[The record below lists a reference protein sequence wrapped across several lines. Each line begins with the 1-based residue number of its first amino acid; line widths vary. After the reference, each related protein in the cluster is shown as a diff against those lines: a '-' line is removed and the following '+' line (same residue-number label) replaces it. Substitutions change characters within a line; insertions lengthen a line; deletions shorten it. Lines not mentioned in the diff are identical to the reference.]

1 MRELKT
7 MRWYAILVGA
17 CFAFHAADAGSSDI
31 EEGLNNCCEEGSQ
44 WGTSRSGCDGLP
56 LPQLP
61 ATQSCRIAQE
71 ICCRSAL
78 RQRLCDAGKAAA
90 RGGRPCHDDQSECV
104 GDTYRDCCD
113 GCRLGLAAVKEG
125 APCRP
130 QTFSLGLPWDDA
142 FYQCCSGRDD
152 LPDDTSA
159 TGHDNDVPAGPGDR
173 GHDVPTCPSGQ
184 ELHNDGRTCVP
195 VKTNNGGAHE
205 RPCDRNNPCEQ
216 ICHVVNSSPVCK
228 CHEGYRLEDDLIS
241 CADID
246 ECSDGMDDCDES
258 REQCMNT
265 PGSFKC
271 IPNADSVALPDVGGD
286 VPQCDAGFKYNTA
299 IKDCIDVDECSEGLD
314 DCELDTQSCL
324 NTHGGYQCLSKESK
338 ECPGGY
344 VWKDEACVDVD
355 ECSEGLSACEAEHKE
370 ECKNTVGGYVCDPIC
385 AQGHRYNTL
394 YDKCLDIDECLQGSH
409 TCGSVALCVNTEGGF
424 QCKLRGATHATGR
437 VAQCPRGFRYSR
449 HTRQCQDVDEC
460 RENTHNCRFS
470 TQSCVNTEGG
480 FTCRDR
486 NPCPAGYRMDRN
498 TRSCIDTD
506 ECAEDRYV
514 CPQRE
519 TQCVNTPGSYRCVKK
534 SRHHSC
540 QEGFRYDPRVKGCQD
555 VNECTEGLSNCA
567 EGEACVNGVG
577 SFSCVPVSNSGCTPG
592 YRRNTDTGR
601 CEDINEC
608 EEYVHSCKGHLQCVN
623 TRGSY
628 LCERRPDASPAGPS
642 SSASKGLRPD
652 DPTCGAGYRTD
663 PLTRDCRDIDE
674 CQEDKPCGTNE
685 VCRNTYGGFECTCN
699 HGYKRDQASGTC
711 KDVNECQYGGHNCQ
725 IGFRCD
731 NTPGSFT
738 CVRISGCGTGY
749 TVNAATGQCEDDDEC
764 ALGIHNCG
772 PNFECQNTEG
782 SFRCVRSTCPVGS
795 RRLDDGSCQAT
806 NCPPG
811 HTSDSFGNCADINE
825 CAHNR
830 SLCGRYHRCINTVG
844 SYQCESLLSCTPGYE
859 PNSQGNQCLDIDEC
873 ATNTHDCRVNQTCSN
888 MPGSYVCECPIG
900 FRMNSFR
907 DCEDI
912 DECTRFAG
920 RVCSVNSEC
929 INTPGSYTC
938 HCKPG
943 FKRGYDERTCID
955 VNECEAESHACQHS
969 CINTWGSYQCIC
981 KKGFR
986 LAEDQRMC
994 VDVDECEMWKGRGS
1008 LCIGTCVNEPG
1019 SYSCT
1024 CPEGYVLNNDK
1035 RTCQDIDECERGD
1048 ICRGENEVC
1057 LNTRGGYRCNKLD
1070 CPPGYFRDADHK
1082 TRCKREKRDC
1092 APEDQEC
1099 RKEPLSLSF
1108 NYFTLPHN
1116 MKIPPSG
1123 HQDFFT
1129 MRGPRFSFST
1139 VHFELEL
1146 VEARASSRAHG
1157 VEVATREHF
1166 FLRNTGVNEAMVSI
1180 VRPLQGPQDIQLELR
1195 TSIYHNGLYSGSALA
1210 KIFIYVTE
1218 HEF

>member
-1 MRELKT
+1 

-17 CFAFHAADAGSSDI
+17 CFVLHTLEGSSDI
-31 EEGLNNCCEEGSQ
+31 EDGLIGCCDEGSQ
-44 WGTSRSGCDGLP
+44 WGTANTGCDGLP
-56 LPQLP
+56 LPQLL

-71 ICCRSAL
+71 ICCRSSL

-90 RGGRPCHDDQSECV
+90 RAGRPCHD
-104 GDTYRDCCD
+104 DCCD
-113 GCRLGLAAVKEG
+113 GCRLGLAAAKEG

-152 LPDDTSA
+152 LPDDTTS

-173 GHDVPTCPSGQ
+173 GNDVPACPIGQ
-184 ELHNDGRTCVP
+184 ELQNDGRSCVP
-195 VKTNNGGAHE
+195 VKSGNGGDHE
-205 RPCDRNNPCEQ
+205 RQCDRNNQCEQ
-216 ICHVVNSSPVCK
+216 LCHMEDSSAVCE
-228 CHEGYRLEDDLIS
+228 CHEGFRLRDDLTT
-241 CADID
+241 CEDID
-246 ECSDGMDDCDES
+246 ECSEGRNDCDET
-258 REQCMNT
+258 REQCMNV

-271 IPNADSVALPDVGGD
+271 IPKADNVALPDAGGD
-286 VPQCDAGFKYNTA
+286 VPQCEAGFKYNTA

-314 DCELDTQSCL
+314 DCDLDTQSCL

-344 VWKDEACVDVD
+344 VWKDEAAACVDVD
-355 ECSEGLSACEAEHKE
+355 ECAEGLSACEADLEE

-385 AQGHRYNTL
+385 GQGLRYNTL
-394 YDKCLDIDECLQGSH
+394 YAKCLDIDECSQGSH
-409 TCGSVALCVNTEGGF
+409 NCGSAALCVNTDGGF
-424 QCKLRGATHATGR
+424 QCKRRDVSRDVGR
-437 VAQCPRGFRYSR
+437 PTPCPRGFRYSR
-449 HTRQCQDVDEC
+449 HTRKCQDTDEC
-460 RENTHNCRFS
+460 REGTHNCSFS
-470 TQSCVNTEGG
+470 TQTCVNTAGG
-480 FTCRDR
+480 FICRDR
-486 NPCPAGYRMDRN
+486 NVCPEGYRMDRN
-498 TRSCIDTD
+498 TRSCIDID
-506 ECAEDRYV
+506 ECSEGRYV
-514 CPQRE
+514 CSQRG
-519 TQCVNTPGSYRCVKK
+519 TRCLNTPGSYRCINK
-534 SRHHSC
+534 SRYQSC
-540 QEGFRYDPRVKGCQD
+540 PEGWRYDLQVKGCKD
-555 VNECTEGLSNCA
+555 VDECAEGLSSCA
-567 EGEACVNGVG
+567 SGETCVNGLG
-577 SFSCVPVSNSGCTPG
+577 SFSCVPVSNGGCSPG
-592 YRRNTDTGR
+592 YRKNAETGR

-608 EEYVHSCKGHLQCVN
+608 EEYTHSCTGHLQCVN

-628 LCERRPDASPAGPS
+628 LCERRPDASFPVPS
-642 SSASKGLRPD
+642 SPATKGRPG

-663 PLTRDCRDIDE
+663 PLTGACR
-674 CQEDKPCGTNE
+674 
-685 VCRNTYGGFECTCN
+685 
-699 HGYKRDQASGTC
+699 
-711 KDVNECQYGGHNCQ
+711 DVNECQYGGHNCQ

-764 ALGIHNCG
+764 ALGFHNCG
-772 PNFECQNTEG
+772 QNFECQNTEG
-782 SFRCVRSTCPVGS
+782 SFRCVRSTCPAGS
-795 RRLDDGSCQAT
+795 RRLDDGSCQAI
-806 NCPPG
+806 NCLPG
-811 HTSDSFGNCADINE
+811 HTSDSFGNCVDINE

-844 SYQCESLLSCTPGYE
+844 SYHCESLLSCTPGYE
-859 PNSQGNQCLDIDEC
+859 PNSQGNRCLDIDEC
-873 ATNTHDCRVNQTCSN
+873 ATNTHDCRENQTCTN
-888 MPGSYVCECPIG
+888 IPGSYSCECPIG
-900 FRMNSFR
+900 FRMNAFR

-920 RVCSVNSEC
+920 RVCSVNSQC

-938 HCKPG
+938 DCNPG

-955 VNECEAESHACQHS
+955 VNECEDNSHSCDHS

-981 KKGFR
+981 RKGFR
-986 LAEDQRMC
+986 LAEDQRAC
-994 VDVDECEMWKGRGS
+994 VDVDECEMWKDRGS

-1024 CPEGYVLNNDK
+1024 CPEGYVLHNDK
-1035 RTCQDIDECERGD
+1035 RTCQDIDECERDD

-1082 TRCKREKRDC
+1082 TRCKRVKRDC
-1092 APEDQEC
+1092 AKGDDEC
-1099 RKEPLSLSF
+1099 RKEPMSLSF

-1116 MKIPPSG
+1116 MKMPPSG

-1139 VHFELEL
+1139 VEFELEL

-1166 FLRNTGVNEAMVSI
+1166 YLRRTGFNEAMVSI

-1195 TSIYHNGLYSGSALA
+1195 TSIYHHGLYSGSALA

>member
-1 MRELKT
+1 MRESKT

-17 CFAFHAADAGSSDI
+17 CFAFHATAAASSDI
-31 EEGLNNCCEEGSQ
+31 EEGLNSCCEEGSQ

-78 RQRLCDAGKAAA
+78 RQSLCDAGKAAA
-90 RGGRPCHDDQSECV
+90 RGGRPCHDEQSECV

-152 LPDDTSA
+152 LPDDTSS
-159 TGHDNDVPAGPGDR
+159 TGRDNDVSAGPGDR
-173 GHDVPTCPSGQ
+173 GNYVPTCPSGH
-184 ELHNDGRTCVP
+184 ELHNDGRSCVP
-195 VKTNNGGAHE
+195 VTTNNGGAHE
-205 RPCDRNNPCEQ
+205 QPCDRNNPCKQ
-216 ICHVVNSSPVCK
+216 ICHVVNTLPVCK
-228 CHEGYRLEDDLIS
+228 CNEGFRLEDDLVS
-241 CADID
+241 CTDID
-246 ECSDGMDDCDES
+246 ECSDGMADCDES
-258 REQCMNT
+258 RERCMNI

-271 IPNADSVALPDVGGD
+271 IPKGDTVALPNVGGD

-314 DCELDTQSCL
+314 DCEGDTQSCL

-344 VWKDEACVDVD
+344 VWKDDACV
-355 ECSEGLSACEAEHKE
+355 
-370 ECKNTVGGYVCDPIC
+370 
-385 AQGHRYNTL
+385 
-394 YDKCLDIDECLQGSH
+394 
-409 TCGSVALCVNTEGGF
+409 
-424 QCKLRGATHATGR
+424 
-437 VAQCPRGFRYSR
+437 
-449 HTRQCQDVDEC
+449 
-460 RENTHNCRFS
+460 
-470 TQSCVNTEGG
+470 
-480 FTCRDR
+480 
-486 NPCPAGYRMDRN
+486 
-498 TRSCIDTD
+498 
-506 ECAEDRYV
+506 
-514 CPQRE
+514 
-519 TQCVNTPGSYRCVKK
+519 
-534 SRHHSC
+534 
-540 QEGFRYDPRVKGCQD
+540 D

-577 SFSCVPVSNSGCTPG
+577 SFSCVPVSNSGCSTG
-592 YRRNTDTGR
+592 YRRNADTGR

-608 EEYVHSCKGHLQCVN
+608 EEYAHSCTGHLQCVN

-642 SSASKGLRPD
+642 STAIKGRPDD
-652 DPTCGAGYRTD
+652 DPTCGAGYRND
-663 PLTRDCRDIDE
+663 QLTRACRDIDE
-674 CQEDKPCGTNE
+674 CQEDKPCGSNE

-699 HGYKRDQASGTC
+699 HGYKRDPASGTC

-764 ALGIHNCG
+764 AQGIHNCG
-772 PNFECQNTEG
+772 QNFECQNTEG
-782 SFRCVRSTCPVGS
+782 SFRCVRSTCPAGS

-806 NCPPG
+806 DCPPG
-811 HTSDSFGNCADINE
+811 HTSDSFGNCADVNE

-844 SYQCESLLSCTPGYE
+844 SYLCESLLSCTPGYE
-859 PNSQGNQCLDIDEC
+859 PNLQGNQCLDIDEC
-873 ATNTHDCRVNQTCSN
+873 ATNTHDCRMNQTCSN

-955 VNECEAESHACQHS
+955 VNECEEETHACHHS

-986 LAEDQRMC
+986 LAEDQKTC

-1008 LCIGTCVNEPG
+1008 LCIGTCINEPG

-1070 CPPGYFRDADHK
+1070 CPPGYLRDADHK

-1092 APEDQEC
+1092 APDDQEC

-1139 VHFELEL
+1139 VQFELEL

-1166 FLRNTGVNEAMVSI
+1166 FLRNTGFNEAMVSI

-1210 KIFIYVTE
+1210 RIFIYVTE

>member
-1 MRELKT
+1 
-7 MRWYAILVGA
+7 MRWYAILFGA
-17 CFAFHAADAGSSDI
+17 CFVFHTLEGSSESI
-31 EEGLNNCCEEGSQ
+31 EDGLISCCDEGSQ
-44 WGTSRSGCDGLP
+44 WGTAHSGCDGLP
-56 LPQLP
+56 LPQQL

-71 ICCRSAL
+71 ICCRSSL
-78 RQRLCDAGKAAA
+78 RQRLCDAGKDAA
-90 RGGRPCHDDQSECV
+90 RAGRPCHDVQSPCA

-113 GCRLGLAAVKEG
+113 GCRLGLAAAKEG

-152 LPDDTSA
+152 LPDDTAS
-159 TGHDNDVPAGPGDR
+159 TVNDNNVPAGPGER
-173 GHDVPTCPSGQ
+173 GHDVPACPIGQ
-184 ELHNDGRTCVP
+184 ELHNDGRSCVP
-195 VKTNNGGAHE
+195 VKSGNGGDHE
-205 RPCDRNNPCEQ
+205 RPCDRNNKCEQ
-216 ICHVVNSSPVCK
+216 LCHVVDSSPVCE
-228 CHEGYRLEDDLIS
+228 CHEGFRLRDDLTT

-246 ECSDGMDDCDES
+246 ECSEESDDCDET
-258 REQCMNT
+258 REQCMNIQ
-265 PGSFKC
+265 GSFKC
-271 IPNADSVALPDVGGD
+271 IHKADNVALPDAGGD

-344 VWKDEACVDVD
+344 VWKDETCVDVD
-355 ECSEGLSACEAEHKE
+355 ECAEGLSS
-370 ECKNTVGGYVCDPIC
+370 C
-385 AQGHRYNTL
+385 A
-394 YDKCLDIDECLQGSH
+394 S
-409 TCGSVALCVNTEGGF
+409 
-424 QCKLRGATHATGR
+424 
-437 VAQCPRGFRYSR
+437 
-449 HTRQCQDVDEC
+449 
-460 RENTHNCRFS
+460 
-470 TQSCVNTEGG
+470 
-480 FTCRDR
+480 
-486 NPCPAGYRMDRN
+486 
-498 TRSCIDTD
+498 
-506 ECAEDRYV
+506 
-514 CPQRE
+514 
-519 TQCVNTPGSYRCVKK
+519 
-534 SRHHSC
+534 
-540 QEGFRYDPRVKGCQD
+540 
-555 VNECTEGLSNCA
+555 
-567 EGEACVNGVG
+567 GEICVNGVG
-577 SFSCVPVSNSGCTPG
+577 SFSCVPASNGGCSPG
-592 YRRNTDTGR
+592 YRKNADTGR

-608 EEYVHSCKGHLQCVN
+608 EEYTHSCTGHLQCIN

-628 LCERRPDASPAGPS
+628 LCERRPDASFPVPS
-642 SSASKGLRPD
+642 SPATKGRPG

-663 PLTRDCRDIDE
+663 PLTGACRDIDE
-674 CQEDKPCGTNE
+674 CQEDKPCGVNE
-685 VCRNTYGGFECTCN
+685 VCRNAHGGFECTCN
-699 HGYKRDQASGTC
+699 HGYKRDSVSGTC

-764 ALGIHNCG
+764 ALGVHNCG

-782 SFRCVRSTCPVGS
+782 SFRCVRSTCPAGS
-795 RRLDDGSCQAT
+795 RRLEDGSCQAI
-806 NCPPG
+806 NCRPG
-811 HTSDSFGNCADINE
+811 HTSDSFGNCVDINE

-830 SLCGRYHRCINTVG
+830 SLCGRYHRCINTPG
-844 SYQCESLLSCTPGYE
+844 SYHCESLLSCDPGYE
-859 PNSQGNQCLDIDEC
+859 PNSQGNRCLDIDEC
-873 ATNTHDCRVNQTCSN
+873 ATHTHECRENQTCN
-888 MPGSYVCECPIG
+888 NIPGSYSCDCPIG
-900 FRMNSFR
+900 FRMNAFR

-920 RVCSVNSEC
+920 RVCSVNSKC

-938 HCKPG
+938 DCNPG

-955 VNECEAESHACQHS
+955 VNECEDNSHSCGHS

-981 KKGFR
+981 RKGFR
-986 LAEDQRMC
+986 LAEDQRTC

-1024 CPEGYVLNNDK
+1024 CPEGYVLHSDK
-1035 RTCQDIDECERGD
+1035 RTCQDIDECERD

-1070 CPPGYFRDADHK
+1070 CPPGYYRDADHK

-1092 APEDQEC
+1092 AIGDEEC
-1099 RKEPLSLSF
+1099 RKVPVSLSF

-1123 HQDFFT
+1123 QQDFFT
-1129 MRGPRFSFST
+1129 MRGPRFGFST
-1139 VHFELEL
+1139 VQFELEL

-1166 FLRNTGVNEAMVSI
+1166 FLRNTGFNEAMVSI

-1195 TSIYHNGLYSGSALA
+1195 TSIYHHGQYSGSALA

>member
-1 MRELKT
+1 MRS
-7 MRWYAILVGA
+7 YAILVGV
-17 CFAFHAADAGSSDI
+17 CFVFHALEGRSSDI
-31 EEGLNNCCEEGSQ
+31 EDGLIGCCDEGSQ
-44 WGTSRSGCDGLP
+44 WGAAHSGCDGLP
-56 LPQLP
+56 LPQLL

-71 ICCRSAL
+71 ICCRSSL
-78 RQRLCDAGKAAA
+78 RQRMCDAGKDAA
-90 RGGRPCHDDQSECV
+90 RAGLPCQDVQSTCS

-113 GCRLGLAAVKEG
+113 GCRLGLAAAKEG

-152 LPDDTSA
+152 LPDDA
-159 TGHDNDVPAGPGDR
+159 PPAAHDNHVPAGPGDR
-173 GHDVPTCPSGQ
+173 RSDVPACPIGQ
-184 ELHNDGRTCVP
+184 ELHNNGRSCVP
-195 VKTNNGGAHE
+195 VKSGNGGNHE
-205 RPCDRNNPCEQ
+205 RQCDRNNQCEQ
-216 ICHVVNSSPVCK
+216 LCHMVDSSPVCE
-228 CHEGYRLEDDLIS
+228 CHEGYRLRDDLTT

-246 ECSDGMDDCDES
+246 ECSEGRDDCDET
-258 REQCMNT
+258 REHCMNI

-271 IPNADSVALPDVGGD
+271 ILKADNVALPDAGGD
-286 VPQCDAGFKYNTA
+286 VPQCEAGFKYNTA

-314 DCELDTQSCL
+314 DCDLDSQSCL
-324 NTHGGYQCLSKESK
+324 NTHGGYQCLSKKSK

-344 VWKDEACVDVD
+344 VWKDDAAACVDVD
-355 ECSEGLSACEAEHKE
+355 ECAEDLSACEADLEE

-385 AQGHRYNTL
+385 GQGLRYNSL
-394 YDKCLDIDECLQGSH
+394 YAKCLDIDECSQGSH
-409 TCGSVALCVNTEGGF
+409 NCGSSALCVNTDGGF
-424 QCKLRGATHATGR
+424 QCKRRDVNVGR
-437 VAQCPRGFRYSR
+437 AALCPQGYRYSR
-449 HTRQCQDVDEC
+449 HTRQCQDTDEC
-460 RENTHNCRFS
+460 REGTHNCSFS
-470 TQSCVNTEGG
+470 TQSCVNTAGG
-480 FTCRDR
+480 FICRDR
-486 NPCPAGYRMDRN
+486 NVCPEGYRMN
-498 TRSCIDTD
+498 KSTRSCADID
-506 ECAEDRYV
+506 ECSEGRYV
-514 CPQRE
+514 CSQRG
-519 TQCVNTPGSYRCVKK
+519 TRCLNTPGSYRCVNKA
-534 SRHHSC
+534 RYQSC
-540 QEGFRYDPRVKGCQD
+540 PEGWRYDLQVKGCKGAAHIYVD
-555 VNECTEGLSNCA
+555 ECAEGLSSCA
-567 EGEACVNGVG
+567 SGETCVNGLG
-577 SFSCVPVSNSGCTPG
+577 SFSCVPLSNGDCSPG
-592 YRRNTDTGR
+592 YRKNAETGR

-608 EEYVHSCKGHLQCVN
+608 EEYTHSCAGHLQCIN

-628 LCERRPDASPAGPS
+628 LCERRPDAVASSTGAKGSPG
-642 SSASKGLRPD
+642 

-663 PLTRDCRDIDE
+663 PLTGACR
-674 CQEDKPCGTNE
+674 
-685 VCRNTYGGFECTCN
+685 
-699 HGYKRDQASGTC
+699 
-711 KDVNECQYGGHNCQ
+711 DVNECQYGGHNCQ

-764 ALGIHNCG
+764 AQGIHNCG
-772 PNFECQNTEG
+772 QNFECQNTEG
-782 SFRCVRSTCPVGS
+782 SFRCVRSTCPAGS
-795 RRLDDGSCQAT
+795 RRLDDGSCQAM
-806 NCPPG
+806 NCLPG
-811 HTSDSFGNCADINE
+811 HTSDSFGNCVDINE

-844 SYQCESLLSCTPGYE
+844 SYHCESLLSCTPGFE

-873 ATNTHDCRVNQTCSN
+873 ATNTHDCRENQTCN
-888 MPGSYVCECPIG
+888 NIPGSYSCECPVG

-920 RVCSVNSEC
+920 RVCSVNSQC

-938 HCKPG
+938 DCNPG
-943 FKRGYDERTCID
+943 FKTGYDERTCID
-955 VNECEAESHACQHS
+955 INECQDNSHSCDHS

-981 KKGFR
+981 RKGFR
-986 LAEDQRMC
+986 LAEDQRTC

-1024 CPEGYVLNNDK
+1024 CPEGYVLHNDK
-1035 RTCQDIDECERGD
+1035 RTCQDVDECERDD

-1057 LNTRGGYRCNKLD
+1057 LNTRGGYRCNILD
-1070 CPPGYFRDADHK
+1070 CPPGYYRDADHK
-1082 TRCKREKRDC
+1082 TRCKRDKREC
-1092 APEDQEC
+1092 AKGDDEC
-1099 RKEPLSLSF
+1099 RKEPMSLSF

-1116 MKIPPSG
+1116 MKIPVSG

-1139 VHFELEL
+1139 VEFELEL

-1166 FLRNTGVNEAMVSI
+1166 YLRRTGFNEAMVSI
-1180 VRPLQGPQDIQLELR
+1180 VRSLQGPQDIQLELR
-1195 TSIYHNGLYSGSALA
+1195 TSIYHHGLYSGSALA

>member
-1 MRELKT
+1 MRS
-7 MRWYAILVGA
+7 YAILVGV
-17 CFAFHAADAGSSDI
+17 CFVFHALEGRSSDI
-31 EEGLNNCCEEGSQ
+31 EDGLIGCCDEGSQ
-44 WGTSRSGCDGLP
+44 WGAAHSGCDGLP
-56 LPQLP
+56 LPQLL

-71 ICCRSAL
+71 ICCRSSL
-78 RQRLCDAGKAAA
+78 RQRMCDAGKDAA
-90 RGGRPCHDDQSECV
+90 RAGLPCQDVQSTCS

-113 GCRLGLAAVKEG
+113 GCRLGLAAAKEG

-152 LPDDTSA
+152 LPDDA
-159 TGHDNDVPAGPGDR
+159 PPAAHDNHVPAGPGDR
-173 GHDVPTCPSGQ
+173 RSDVPACPIGQ
-184 ELHNDGRTCVP
+184 ELHNNGRSCVP
-195 VKTNNGGAHE
+195 VKSGNGGNHE
-205 RPCDRNNPCEQ
+205 RQCDRNNQCEQ
-216 ICHVVNSSPVCK
+216 LCHMVDSSPVCE
-228 CHEGYRLEDDLIS
+228 CHEGYRLRDDLTT

-246 ECSDGMDDCDES
+246 ECSEGRDDCDET
-258 REQCMNT
+258 REHCMNI

-271 IPNADSVALPDVGGD
+271 ILKADNVALPDAGGD
-286 VPQCDAGFKYNTA
+286 VPQCEAGFKYNTA

-314 DCELDTQSCL
+314 DCDLDSQSCL
-324 NTHGGYQCLSKESK
+324 NTHGGYQCLSKKSK

-344 VWKDEACVDVD
+344 VWKDDAAACVDVD
-355 ECSEGLSACEAEHKE
+355 ECAEDLSACEADLEE

-385 AQGHRYNTL
+385 GQGLRYNSL
-394 YDKCLDIDECLQGSH
+394 YAKCLDIDECSQGSH
-409 TCGSVALCVNTEGGF
+409 NCGSSALCVNTDGGF
-424 QCKLRGATHATGR
+424 QCKRRDVNVGR
-437 VAQCPRGFRYSR
+437 AALCPQGYRYSR
-449 HTRQCQDVDEC
+449 HTRQCQDTDEC
-460 RENTHNCRFS
+460 REGTHNCSFS
-470 TQSCVNTEGG
+470 TQSCVNTAGG
-480 FTCRDR
+480 FICRDR
-486 NPCPAGYRMDRN
+486 NVCPEGYRMN
-498 TRSCIDTD
+498 KSTRSCADVD
-506 ECAEDRYV
+506 ECAE
-514 CPQRE
+514 
-519 TQCVNTPGSYRCVKK
+519 
-534 SRHHSC
+534 
-540 QEGFRYDPRVKGCQD
+540 
-555 VNECTEGLSNCA
+555 GLSSCA
-567 EGEACVNGVG
+567 SGETCVNGLG
-577 SFSCVPVSNSGCTPG
+577 SFSCVPLSNGDCSPG
-592 YRRNTDTGR
+592 YRKNAETGR

-608 EEYVHSCKGHLQCVN
+608 EEYTHSCAGHLQCIN

-628 LCERRPDASPAGPS
+628 LCERRPDAVASSTGAKGSPG
-642 SSASKGLRPD
+642 

-663 PLTRDCRDIDE
+663 PLTGACRDIDE
-674 CQEDKPCGTNE
+674 CQEDKPCGPNE
-685 VCRNTYGGFECTCN
+685 VCRNSYGGFECTCN
-699 HGYKRDQASGTC
+699 HGYKRDSVSGTC
-711 KDVNECQYGGHNCQ
+711 QDVNECQYGGHNCQ

-764 ALGIHNCG
+764 AQGIHNCG
-772 PNFECQNTEG
+772 QNFECQNTEG
-782 SFRCVRSTCPVGS
+782 SFRCVRSTCPAGS
-795 RRLDDGSCQAT
+795 RRLDDGSCQAM
-806 NCPPG
+806 NCLPG
-811 HTSDSFGNCADINE
+811 HTSDSFGNCVDINE

-844 SYQCESLLSCTPGYE
+844 SYHCESLLSCTPGFE

-873 ATNTHDCRVNQTCSN
+873 ATNTHDCRENQTCN
-888 MPGSYVCECPIG
+888 NIPGSYSCECPVG

-920 RVCSVNSEC
+920 RVCSVNSQC

-938 HCKPG
+938 DCNPG
-943 FKRGYDERTCID
+943 FKTGYDERTCID
-955 VNECEAESHACQHS
+955 INECQDNSHSCDHS

-981 KKGFR
+981 RKGFR
-986 LAEDQRMC
+986 LAEDQRTC

-1024 CPEGYVLNNDK
+1024 CPEGYVLHNDK
-1035 RTCQDIDECERGD
+1035 RTCQDVDECERDD

-1057 LNTRGGYRCNKLD
+1057 LNTRGGYRCNILD
-1070 CPPGYFRDADHK
+1070 CPPGYYRDADHK
-1082 TRCKREKRDC
+1082 TRCKRDKREC
-1092 APEDQEC
+1092 AKGDDEC
-1099 RKEPLSLSF
+1099 RKEPMSLSF

-1116 MKIPPSG
+1116 MKIPVSG

-1139 VHFELEL
+1139 VEFELEL

-1166 FLRNTGVNEAMVSI
+1166 YLRRTGFNEAMVSI
-1180 VRPLQGPQDIQLELR
+1180 VRSLQGPQDIQLELR
-1195 TSIYHNGLYSGSALA
+1195 TSIYHHGLYSGSALA

>member
-1 MRELKT
+1 MRATNEQL
-7 MRWYAILVGA
+7 RVGTPA
-17 CFAFHAADAGSSDI
+17 VRQSSALCGASTEQAASSDI

-44 WGTSRSGCDGLP
+44 WGTSHSVCDGLP

-78 RQRLCDAGKAAA
+78 RQSLCDAGKAAA
-90 RGGRPCHDDQSECV
+90 RGGRPCHDEQSECV

-152 LPDDTSA
+152 LPDDTSS
-159 TGHDNDVPAGPGDR
+159 TGRDNDVSAGPGDR
-173 GHDVPTCPSGQ
+173 GIDVPTCPSGH
-184 ELHNDGRTCVP
+184 ELHNDGRSCVP
-195 VKTNNGGAHE
+195 ITTNNGGAHE
-205 RPCDRNNPCEQ
+205 QPCDRNNPCKQ
-216 ICHVVNSSPVCK
+216 ICHVVNALPVCK
-228 CHEGYRLEDDLIS
+228 CNEGFRLEDDLVS
-241 CADID
+241 CTDID
-246 ECSDGMDDCDES
+246 ECSDGMADCDES
-258 REQCMNT
+258 RERCMNI

-271 IPNADSVALPDVGGD
+271 IPKGDTVALPNVGGD

-314 DCELDTQSCL
+314 DCEGDTQSCL
-324 NTHGGYQCLSKESK
+324 NIHGGYQCLSKESK

-344 VWKDEACVDVD
+344 VWKDDACV
-355 ECSEGLSACEAEHKE
+355 
-370 ECKNTVGGYVCDPIC
+370 
-385 AQGHRYNTL
+385 
-394 YDKCLDIDECLQGSH
+394 
-409 TCGSVALCVNTEGGF
+409 
-424 QCKLRGATHATGR
+424 
-437 VAQCPRGFRYSR
+437 
-449 HTRQCQDVDEC
+449 
-460 RENTHNCRFS
+460 
-470 TQSCVNTEGG
+470 
-480 FTCRDR
+480 
-486 NPCPAGYRMDRN
+486 
-498 TRSCIDTD
+498 
-506 ECAEDRYV
+506 
-514 CPQRE
+514 
-519 TQCVNTPGSYRCVKK
+519 
-534 SRHHSC
+534 
-540 QEGFRYDPRVKGCQD
+540 D

-577 SFSCVPVSNSGCTPG
+577 SFSCVPVSNSGCSTG
-592 YRRNTDTGR
+592 YRRNADTGR

-608 EEYVHSCKGHLQCVN
+608 EEYAHSCTGHLQCVN
-623 TRGSY
+623 IRGSY

-642 SSASKGLRPD
+642 STAIKGKPD
-652 DPTCGAGYRTD
+652 DPTCGAGYRND
-663 PLTRDCRDIDE
+663 QLTGACRDIDE
-674 CQEDKPCGTNE
+674 CQEDNPCGSNE

-699 HGYKRDQASGTC
+699 HGYKRDPASGTC

-764 ALGIHNCG
+764 AQGIHNCG
-772 PNFECQNTEG
+772 QNFECQNTEG

-806 NCPPG
+806 DCPPG
-811 HTSDSFGNCADINE
+811 HTSDSFGNCADVNE

-859 PNSQGNQCLDIDEC
+859 PNLQGNQCLDIDEC

-955 VNECEAESHACQHS
+955 VNECEEETHACHHS

-986 LAEDQRMC
+986 LAEDQKTC

-1008 LCIGTCVNEPG
+1008 LCIGTCINEPG

-1092 APEDQEC
+1092 APDDQEC

-1139 VHFELEL
+1139 VQFELEL

-1166 FLRNTGVNEAMVSI
+1166 FLRNTGFNEAMVSI

-1210 KIFIYVTE
+1210 RIFIYVTE

>member
-1 MRELKT
+1 MRS
-7 MRWYAILVGA
+7 YAILVGV
-17 CFAFHAADAGSSDI
+17 CFVFHALEGRSSDI
-31 EEGLNNCCEEGSQ
+31 EDGLIGCCDEGSQ
-44 WGTSRSGCDGLP
+44 WGAAHSGCDGLP
-56 LPQLP
+56 LPQLL

-71 ICCRSAL
+71 ICCRSSL
-78 RQRLCDAGKAAA
+78 RQRMCDAGKDAA
-90 RGGRPCHDDQSECV
+90 RAGLPCQDVQSTCS

-113 GCRLGLAAVKEG
+113 GCRLGLAAAKEG

-152 LPDDTSA
+152 LPDDA
-159 TGHDNDVPAGPGDR
+159 PPAAHDNHVPAGPGDR
-173 GHDVPTCPSGQ
+173 RSDVPACPIGQ
-184 ELHNDGRTCVP
+184 ELHNNGRSCVP
-195 VKTNNGGAHE
+195 VKSGNGGNHE
-205 RPCDRNNPCEQ
+205 RQCDRNNQCEQ
-216 ICHVVNSSPVCK
+216 LCHMVDSSPVCE
-228 CHEGYRLEDDLIS
+228 CHEGYRLRDDLTT

-246 ECSDGMDDCDES
+246 ECSEGRDDCDET
-258 REQCMNT
+258 REHCMNI

-271 IPNADSVALPDVGGD
+271 ILKADNVALPDAGGD
-286 VPQCDAGFKYNTA
+286 VPQCEAGFKYNTA

-314 DCELDTQSCL
+314 DCDLDSQSCL
-324 NTHGGYQCLSKESK
+324 NTHGGYQCLSKKSK

-344 VWKDEACVDVD
+344 VWKDDAAACVDVD
-355 ECSEGLSACEAEHKE
+355 ECAEDLSACEADLEE

-385 AQGHRYNTL
+385 GQGLRYNSL
-394 YDKCLDIDECLQGSH
+394 YAKCLDIDECSQGSH
-409 TCGSVALCVNTEGGF
+409 NCGSSALCVNTDGGF
-424 QCKLRGATHATGR
+424 QCKRRDVNVGR
-437 VAQCPRGFRYSR
+437 AALCPQGYRYSR
-449 HTRQCQDVDEC
+449 HTRQCQDTDEC
-460 RENTHNCRFS
+460 REGTHNCSFS
-470 TQSCVNTEGG
+470 TQSCVNTAGG
-480 FTCRDR
+480 FICRDR
-486 NPCPAGYRMDRN
+486 NVCPEGYRMN
-498 TRSCIDTD
+498 KSTRSCADID
-506 ECAEDRYV
+506 ECSEGRYV
-514 CPQRE
+514 CSQRG
-519 TQCVNTPGSYRCVKK
+519 TRCLNTPGSYRCVNKA
-534 SRHHSC
+534 RYQSC
-540 QEGFRYDPRVKGCQD
+540 PEGWRYDLQVKGCKD
-555 VNECTEGLSNCA
+555 VDECAEGLSSCA
-567 EGEACVNGVG
+567 SGETCVNGLG
-577 SFSCVPVSNSGCTPG
+577 SFSCVPLSNGDCSPG
-592 YRRNTDTGR
+592 YRKNAETGR

-608 EEYVHSCKGHLQCVN
+608 EEYTHSCAGHLQCIN

-628 LCERRPDASPAGPS
+628 LCERRPDAVASSTGAKGSPG
-642 SSASKGLRPD
+642 

-663 PLTRDCRDIDE
+663 PLTGACR
-674 CQEDKPCGTNE
+674 
-685 VCRNTYGGFECTCN
+685 
-699 HGYKRDQASGTC
+699 
-711 KDVNECQYGGHNCQ
+711 DVNECQYGGHNCQ

-764 ALGIHNCG
+764 AQGIHNCG
-772 PNFECQNTEG
+772 QNFECQNTEG
-782 SFRCVRSTCPVGS
+782 SFRCVRSTCPAGS
-795 RRLDDGSCQAT
+795 RRLDDGSCQAM
-806 NCPPG
+806 NCLPG
-811 HTSDSFGNCADINE
+811 HTSDSFGNCVDINE

-844 SYQCESLLSCTPGYE
+844 SYHCESLLSCTPGFE

-873 ATNTHDCRVNQTCSN
+873 ATNTHDCRENQTCN
-888 MPGSYVCECPIG
+888 NIPGSYSCECPVG

-920 RVCSVNSEC
+920 RVCSVNSQC

-938 HCKPG
+938 DCNPG
-943 FKRGYDERTCID
+943 FKTGYDERTCID
-955 VNECEAESHACQHS
+955 INECQDNSHSCDHS

-981 KKGFR
+981 RKGFR
-986 LAEDQRMC
+986 LAEDQRTC

-1024 CPEGYVLNNDK
+1024 CPEGYVLHNDK
-1035 RTCQDIDECERGD
+1035 RTCQDVDECERDD

-1057 LNTRGGYRCNKLD
+1057 LNTRGGYRCNILD
-1070 CPPGYFRDADHK
+1070 CPPGYYRDADHK
-1082 TRCKREKRDC
+1082 TRCKRDKREC
-1092 APEDQEC
+1092 AKGDDEC
-1099 RKEPLSLSF
+1099 RKEPMSLSF

-1116 MKIPPSG
+1116 MKIPVSG

-1139 VHFELEL
+1139 VEFELEL

-1166 FLRNTGVNEAMVSI
+1166 YLRRTGFNEAMVSI
-1180 VRPLQGPQDIQLELR
+1180 VRSLQGPQDIQLELR
-1195 TSIYHNGLYSGSALA
+1195 TSIYHHGLYSGSALA

>member
-344 VWKDEACVDVD
+344 VWKDEACV
-355 ECSEGLSACEAEHKE
+355 
-370 ECKNTVGGYVCDPIC
+370 
-385 AQGHRYNTL
+385 
-394 YDKCLDIDECLQGSH
+394 
-409 TCGSVALCVNTEGGF
+409 
-424 QCKLRGATHATGR
+424 
-437 VAQCPRGFRYSR
+437 
-449 HTRQCQDVDEC
+449 
-460 RENTHNCRFS
+460 
-470 TQSCVNTEGG
+470 
-480 FTCRDR
+480 
-486 NPCPAGYRMDRN
+486 
-498 TRSCIDTD
+498 
-506 ECAEDRYV
+506 
-514 CPQRE
+514 
-519 TQCVNTPGSYRCVKK
+519 
-534 SRHHSC
+534 
-540 QEGFRYDPRVKGCQD
+540 D